1 VPDLNRI
8 VHPIDRFQQRHRWL
22 AFPFGVIKKFGD
34 NQGGNLAALITYYG
48 FLSLFPLLLVM
59 TTVLGFILEDNPK
72 LQKDVVDSALAQFPV
87 VGDQLARNIH
97 SIQGNGVAL
106 VIGVL
111 VALYGGLG
119 VANAAQN
126 AMNRIWEV
134 PMHVRP
140 GFFPRLLRSLEVIA
154 ILAANVFIS
163 TGVSWV
169 AGRLGHIGDVER
181 ALLVVVSIAVN
192 LGLFLLAFRVLTAAE
207 IAWRDHLPGAVVA
220 AIAFEI
226 LHFVG
231 TWFVDRQLR
240 GMSALYGAFALVLG
254 LLAWIYL
261 QAQVVLYAAEINAV
275 KKQRLWPRSLAPPPF
290 TEADERAYKKY
301 TEVEQRAPQ
310 ATKTAPQAT
319 KT

>member
-1 VPDLNRI
+1 MPDFNRI
-8 VHPIDRFQQRHRWL
+8 LQPIDRFQQRHAWL
-22 AFPFGVIKKFGD
+22 GFPFAVVKKFGD

-59 TTVLGFILEDNPK
+59 TTVLGFILDGNPK
-72 LQKDVVDSALAQFPV
+72 LQHDLVNSALAQFPV

-97 SIQGNGVAL
+97 TIQGNGVAL

-140 GFFPRLLRSLEVIA
+140 GFFPRLLRSLEVIG

-163 TGVSWV
+163 TAVSWV
-169 AGRLGHIGDVER
+169 ASRLGHIGDLER
-181 ALLVVVSIAVN
+181 GALIAVSILVN
-192 LGLFLLAFRVLTAAE
+192 LGLFLLAFRVLTAAD
-207 IAWRDHLPGAVVA
+207 IPWRDHVPGAIIA
-220 AIAFEI
+220 AICFEI
-226 LHFVG
+226 LHYIG

-290 TEADERAYKKY
+290 TEADERAFKKY
-301 TEVEQRAPQ
+301 TDTEQRAPQ
-310 ATKTAPQAT
+310 TTKS
-319 KT
+319 